1 MAKKRS
7 MPHGRAVPKAKK
19 AKTHTNRPVDADMKR
34 QDEGARTSA
43 LAAPPWPPPTTMAPR
58 SALRTSFATRAPR
71 GSAPGLSTDYRYV
84 ISDLKRIAVLAGATF
99 AVLFGL
105 TFVIR

>member
-7 MPHGRAVPKAKK
+7 MPHGRAMPKGKK
-19 AKTHTNRPVDADMKR
+19 AKTHTYRPATADIK
-34 QDEGARTSA
+34 QQEENPGAPA
-43 LAAPPWPPPTTMAPR
+43 LAAPPLAAPPLVPR
-58 SALRTSFATRAPR
+58 SALRTSFATRSGR
-71 GSAPGLSTDYRYV
+71 SSAQGLTTDYRYV